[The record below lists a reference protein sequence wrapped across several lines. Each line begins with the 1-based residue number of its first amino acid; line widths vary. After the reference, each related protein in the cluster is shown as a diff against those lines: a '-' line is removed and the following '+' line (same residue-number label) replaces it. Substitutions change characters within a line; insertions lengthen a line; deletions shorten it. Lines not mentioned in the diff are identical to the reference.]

1 MHKGPK
7 LSRRDLIQS
16 TALGTGALA
25 ASTLFPTAAAEAADE
40 ILVGGLHDLSGF
52 IDFAGIPMNQ
62 IMQMAI
68 EEINATGGLL
78 DREVKSIVYDPQ
90 SNMSLYSQY
99 ATQLAL
105 KDKVSVVMG
114 GITSASRETI
124 RPIFHRFK
132 TLYFYN
138 TLYEGGVCDRNE
150 ITLGT
155 TPAQTVEQLVPHA
168 MNLWGK
174 KVYTIAADYNYGQIT
189 AAWVKRY
196 VEQNG
201 GEVVS
206 TDFFPLDVT
215 NFGPTISKIQSAKPD
230 MVMSVLVGTGHLGF
244 YNQWAAAG
252 MKDQIPMASTTFGAA
267 GAEIE
272 IIKPEVANGIIT
284 SYGYYPSVD
293 TPANVGWVA
302 KVKERFPDDTPFLTE
317 LSAFTWE
324 GMMIWADAVR
334 EAGSLDRMALIEVME
349 SGKTYD
355 FPSGKVSID
364 PKTHHAIRDV
374 YVADLKDK
382 EFIIKETFSQVQPK
396 DTQLVCDLEAE
407 PNANVHHE
415 ITLE

>member
-1 MHKGPK
+1 MTREI
-7 LSRRDLIQS
+7 SRRSMLK
-16 TALGTGALA
+16 GAA
-25 ASTLFPTAAAEAADE
+25 AVGAAGSLPMIPFAAEAADE
-40 ILVGGLHDLSGF
+40 IIVGGLHDLSGF

-62 IMQMAI
+62 IMLMAI
-68 EEINATGGLL
+68 EEINAKGGLL
-78 DREVKSIVYDPQ
+78 GKKLKGMVYDPQ
-90 SNMSLYSQY
+90 SNMSLYSQF

-105 KDKVSVVMG
+105 KDRAAVVMG

-124 RPIFHRFK
+124 RPIFHRYK

-150 ITLGT
+150 ISLGT
-155 TPAQTVEQLVPHA
+155 TPAQTVEKLVPYT
-168 MNLWGK
+168 MGLWGK

-230 MVMSVLVGTGHLGF
+230 MVMSVLVGSGHLGF

-252 MKDQIPMASTTFGAA
+252 MKNEIPIASTTFGAG

-272 IIKPEVANGIIT
+272 IVKPEVANGIIT
-284 SYGYYPSVD
+284 CYGYYPTVD
-293 TPANVGWVA
+293 TPENKAWVQA
-302 KVKERFPDDTPFLTE
+302 VKKRYPDNTPLLTE

-334 EAGSLDRMALIEVME
+334 TAGSMDRIKIIEAMEAGKSYIM
-349 SGKTYD
+349 
-355 FPSGKVSID
+355 PSGKVSID
-364 PKTHHAIRDV
+364 PLTHHAIRDV
-374 YVADLKDK
+374 FIADLQDK
-382 EFIIKETFSQVQPK
+382 QFIIKQKFSQVQPA
-396 DTQLVCDLEAE
+396 DTQLVCNLKETPDANKHYEISLE
-407 PNANVHHE
+407 
-415 ITLE
+415 